1 MVHMIYLHTPSWC
14 IIADVILMM
23 YDKKKYVWCPLNS
36 ILNTMTFSINQQQV
50 HFITD
55 QSVFFVQNLQY
66 GMFRKISSVK
76 APRVLYKK

>member
-1 MVHMIYLHTPSWC
+1 
-14 IIADVILMM
+14 
-23 YDKKKYVWCPLNS
+23 
-36 ILNTMTFSINQQQV
+36 MTFSINQQQV

>member
-1 MVHMIYLHTPSWC
+1 
-14 IIADVILMM
+14 
-23 YDKKKYVWCPLNS
+23 
-36 ILNTMTFSINQQQV
+36 MTFSINQQQV

-76 APRVLYKK
+76 APRVLYKNNYIIIYFLIATFVLIKKNVCNLYFRLVTNYL